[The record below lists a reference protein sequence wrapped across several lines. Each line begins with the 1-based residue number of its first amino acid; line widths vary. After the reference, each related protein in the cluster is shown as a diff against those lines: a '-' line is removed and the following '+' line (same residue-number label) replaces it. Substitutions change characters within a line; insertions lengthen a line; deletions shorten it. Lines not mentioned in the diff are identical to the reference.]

1 MRMGPRTLWTVFRV
15 LVWGTLVL
23 WVHPQWLEPLGARS
37 LASFLE
43 HHHWIRLLGVPP
55 LGILAILSVLDPL
68 DSPSVR
74 QRAQALASEL
84 DAAVTAL
91 PPMHPEYGLPYG
103 PGLRVPV
110 GDQLMTIERWR
121 RSGQPT
127 TVARLELDGW
137 ADLSF
142 IVHDAGSE
150 PPLLQGL
157 QREAVAV
164 ALQDAALRASDPRV
178 QANARALSFLGN
190 PPVTLGID
198 SLDAKV
204 VVHSNDPERV
214 RDLLTS
220 PDVAAALEVV
230 ADHRFAW
237 SWSLQPAGE
246 GNHSEMRF
254 ECRNAL
260 DDAASI
266 RRIEDLIRVTLED
279 RPDEYRAAA

>member
-1 MRMGPRTLWTVFRV
+1 MGTRTLWTVFRV
-15 LVWGTLVL
+15 LVWSTLVL

-37 LASFLE
+37 LAAFLE
-43 HHHWIRLLGVPP
+43 HHHWIRLMGVPP

-68 DSPSVR
+68 DSPAVR
-74 QRAQALASEL
+74 QRAQALATEL

-91 PPMHPEYGLPYG
+91 PPMHPEYGSPYG

-110 GDQLMTIERWR
+110 GEQLMTIERWR
-121 RSGQPT
+121 KSGQPT

-137 ADLSF
+137 TDLTF

-150 PPLLQGL
+150 PALLQGL

-164 ALQDAALRASDPRV
+164 ALEDVARRASDPKV
-178 QANARALSFLGN
+178 KANARAMAFLGN

-198 SLDAKV
+198 SLDTKV
-204 VVHSNDPERV
+204 VVHANDADRV

-220 PDVAAALEVV
+220 PDVAEALEAV
-230 ADHRFAW
+230 ANHRFAW
-237 SWSLQPAGE
+237 KWSLQPAG
-246 GNHSEMRF
+246 GGGHSEMRF
-254 ECRNAL
+254 ECRSSL

-266 RRIEDLIRVTLED
+266 RLVEELVRAALED